1 MVLALG
7 NLFNREGVERVLQN
21 VADELESRGD
31 SPWAML
37 VDVRVWQGGTPDAF
51 ASWLASLNAWIDRRQ
66 LVAFAA
72 LYAESVQQFMGSS
85 VRAALSA
92 RLPYFSAPDEAA
104 CWHWLREQGLAVGKA
119 DH

>member
-1 MVLALG
+1 MAGGDARCVRILAG
-7 NLFNREGVERVLQN
+7 SIN
-21 VADELESRGD
+21 V
-31 SPWAML
+31 
-37 VDVRVWQGGTPDAF
+37 
-51 ASWLASLNAWIDRRQ
+51 WIARKQ
-66 LVAFAA
+66 LIAFAA
-72 LYAESVQQFMGSS
+72 LFAESVQQFMGSS